1 MCRGG
6 VMKESSPAGT
16 TVPTRKSAEAIAR
29 IATISDNTRSY
40 LTLLGK
46 LHDCYGEFV
55 ELVERNYGSE
65 QVDGFTK
72 YFECHVLELFS
83 IVEKFAISSISE
95 RLGCYDTEI

>member
-1 MCRGG
+1 MNTQTHC
-6 VMKESSPAGT
+6 PAAGQAS
-16 TVPTRKSAEAIAR
+16 TRKSAEAVAR

-55 ELVERNYGSE
+55 ELVERDYGPE

-72 YFECHVLELFS
+72 DFEGHILELFS
-83 IVEKFAISSISE
+83 IVEKFAISSISVSYTH
-95 RLGCYDTEI
+95 LTLPTIYSV

>member
-1 MCRGG
+1 
-6 VMKESSPAGT
+6 MKESSPAGT

-55 ELVERNYGSE
+55 ELVERDYGP
-65 QVDGFTK
+65 
-72 YFECHVLELFS
+72 
-83 IVEKFAISSISE
+83 
-95 RLGCYDTEI
+95 

>member
-1 MCRGG
+1 
-6 VMKESSPAGT
+6 MKESSPAGT

-55 ELVERNYGSE
+55 ELVERDYGPE
-65 QVDGFTK
+65 QP
-72 YFECHVLELFS
+72 
-83 IVEKFAISSISE
+83 
-95 RLGCYDTEI
+95 RLGTFFDSRKICYQLHIGEIGML

>member
-1 MCRGG
+1 
-6 VMKESSPAGT
+6 MKESSPAGT

-72 YFECHVLELFS
+72 DFECHVLELFS

-95 RLGCYDTEI
+95 RLGCYETEI